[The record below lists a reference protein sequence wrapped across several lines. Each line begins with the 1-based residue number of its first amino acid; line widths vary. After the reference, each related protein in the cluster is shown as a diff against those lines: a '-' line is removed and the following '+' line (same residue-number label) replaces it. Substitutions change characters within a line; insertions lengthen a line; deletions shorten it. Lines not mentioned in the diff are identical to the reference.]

1 MLHEWNGVTRVKLAT
16 IYGGKRIP
24 FRGIMMSVR
33 EDIYGQIV
41 GALAGAKF
49 PIATPEK
56 LLAAFPNGAETT
68 CRSGDVSLKAGDAG
82 NVLKAED
89 FPFRSAADV
98 AKTICDRAGL

>member
-1 MLHEWNGVTRVKLAT
+1 MAEWRCL
-16 IYGGKRIP
+16 
-24 FRGIMMSVR
+24 FRGIIMSVR
-33 EDIYGQIV
+33 DDIYGQIV

-82 NVLKAED
+82 KVLTEKD
-89 FPFRSAADV
+89 FPFKSAADV